1 MFCGRKTQKVK
12 ISEKYFYYI
21 CDIYVAEAL
30 RHAVAKCEFWKKKY
44 AYDANALE
52 ACSRFDKTKYEK
64 SEDGWYYFVPQGEA
78 MMFLQ
83 ADNYALWVGERP
95 SNTTWV
101 NDKFGGHWEW
111 TD

>member
-1 MFCGRKTQKVK
+1 MTKSKSSVCSLFCILQYVR
-12 ISEKYFYYI
+12 
-21 CDIYVAEAL
+21 DVAEI
-30 RHAVAKCEFWKKKY
+30 AVNLY
-44 AYDANALE
+44 VLYN
-52 ACSRFDKTKYEK
+52 KTKYEK

-101 NDKFGGHWEW
+101 NDKFGGHGEW